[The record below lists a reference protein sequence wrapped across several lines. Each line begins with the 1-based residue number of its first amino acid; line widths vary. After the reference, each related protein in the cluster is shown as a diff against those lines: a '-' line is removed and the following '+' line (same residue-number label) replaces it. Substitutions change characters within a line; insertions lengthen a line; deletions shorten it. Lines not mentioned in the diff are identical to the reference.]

1 MLFDLKRKNY
11 SLVKRKCLILI
22 LKECRKYALFRAYW
36 QESVTI
42 L

>member
-22 LKECRKYALFRAYW
+22 LKECRKYALFWAYW
-36 QESVTI
+36 QEPVTI